1 MIVMRLA
8 GTQLDTFTDAWGAG
22 KVRSGPARYNGLMDT
37 SERIRAA
44 IRENPNQMTMLLARQ
59 FGVPEVEVVRA
70 FPDDRAVELD
80 ARRWEELIRRL
91 EAFGKVHVIVSN
103 GAATLEA
110 NGEFGKFSTTGDFFN
125 VQTKSLDMHIRWRE
139 IGAAFA
145 VEKPGHLDGKKTL
158 SLQFFDRSG
167 HSAFKVFLGF
177 GGSVPPEKAERFT
190 QVRDAFRKR

>member
-1 MIVMRLA
+1 
-8 GTQLDTFTDAWGAG
+8 
-22 KVRSGPARYNGLMDT
+22 MDT
-37 SERIRAA
+37 REQIREA

-80 ARRWEELIRRL
+80 AQRWEELIRSL

-110 NGEFGKFSTTGDFFN
+110 HGEFGRFSTTGDFFN

-139 IGAAFA
+139 IVAVFA

-158 SLQFFDRSG
+158 SIQFFDRSG
-167 HSAFKVFLGF
+167 HGAFKVFLGF
-177 GGSVPPEKAERFT
+177 GADIPPAKAERFM
-190 QVRDAFRKR
+190 QVRDAFRQK